1 MLEKLGTA
9 FRSWREASLAPFS
22 VRLFRILW
30 TAAFASNLGAVIQ
43 ATGASWSMTTMTTSP
58 QLIALVQTAAMLP
71 IVVLALPAGALAD
84 NADRRLLMLF
94 SQMLGAASA
103 ATLAILSFNGA
114 LNPWSLLALTA
125 MIGAAVAM
133 HQPAWQASV
142 IDFVPRKALPAAIS
156 LNVLAFNTARSLGP
170 AIGGAL
176 IAASGPPATFAI
188 NVLSFLGLILV
199 LAISRFPSRERRLPP
214 ERMLQAMGAG
224 LRFVGMSPT
233 IQRIYLR
240 AGLFGFGASAL
251 YSMMPLVAH
260 TRFPGGPLAFGVM
273 MASLGLGS
281 LCGALIAAPLRA
293 HFGNHRL
300 TTFAVA
306 AFGLAALGVAFS
318 PWLAMTVLFSLIA
331 GVSWIMVF
339 TTTRTCTQ
347 LSSPRWVVGR
357 TVSLGQVA
365 SFGSMSLGAAFWGAV
380 ASHAGLT
387 QALAVSSIFL
397 IASLLLGRVAALP
410 DTDLEDQPPPPPRAS
425 RPPAVAVDGRTG
437 PVVVTI
443 EYDVPREQAKNFL
456 ILINELGRIRRRN
469 GATRWSVQQD
479 IDRPTS
485 WIERI
490 HCPTWLDHLR
500 RLDRYTAADR
510 VLVEQVETFRTR
522 AVHPIRRLVERPP
535 GSLPLA

>member
-1 MLEKLGTA
+1 MLKQMGSGL
-9 FRSWREASLAPFS
+9 RSWREASLAPFS
-22 VRLFRILW
+22 VRLFRVLW

-71 IVVLALPAGALAD
+71 IVILALPAGALAD

-103 ATLAILSFNGA
+103 AMLAILSFTSV
-114 LNPWSLLALTA
+114 LNPWSLLVLTA
-125 MIGAAVAM
+125 LIGAAVAM
-133 HQPAWQASV
+133 HQPAWQASI
-142 IDFVPRKALPAAIS
+142 IDFVPRKSLPAAIS

-170 AIGGAL
+170 AIGGAI

-188 NVLSFLGLILV
+188 NFLSFLGLILV
-199 LAISRFPSRERRLPP
+199 LALSRFPPSERRLPP
-214 ERMLQAMGAG
+214 EPMLQAMAAG

-233 IQRIYLR
+233 IQRVYLR

-260 TRFPGGPLAFGVM
+260 MRFPGGPLAFGFM

-281 LCGALIAAPLRA
+281 LGGVLIAVPLRTR
-293 HFGNHRL
+293 FGNNRL

-306 AFGLAALGVAFS
+306 AFSLAALGVAFS
-318 PWLAMTVLFSLIA
+318 PWLLLTVLFSLVA

-380 ASHAGLT
+380 ASFAGLT
-387 QALAVSSIFL
+387 QALAVSGL
-397 IASLLLGRVAALP
+397 LLLASLFLGRLAALP
-410 DTDLEDQPPPPPRAS
+410 DTDLEDQALPPRRVS
-425 RPPAVAVDGRTG
+425 RPPAVTVDGRTG
-437 PVVVTI
+437 PVVITI
-443 EYDVPREQAKNFL
+443 EYKVSRDQAQNFL
-456 ILINELGRIRRRN
+456 DLINELGRIRRRN

-479 IDRPTS
+479 IDRPTC

-510 VLVEQVETFRTR
+510 VLVEQVETFRTD
-522 AVHPIRRLVERPP
+522 AVHPIRRMVERSP
-535 GSLPLA
+535 GSSPLA

>member
-1 MLEKLGTA
+1 MLKQLGRG

-30 TAAFASNLGAVIQ
+30 MAAFASNLGAVIQ

-84 NADRRLLMLF
+84 IADRRLLMLF
-94 SQMLGAASA
+94 SQMLGATAA
-103 ATLAILSFNGA
+103 ATLAILSFTSA
-114 LNPWSLLALTA
+114 LNPWALLALTSL
-125 MIGAAVAM
+125 IGAAVAL

-156 LNVLAFNTARSLGP
+156 LNVLAFNIARSLGP
-170 AIGGAL
+170 AIGGAV

-199 LAISRFPSRERRLPP
+199 LAISRFPPHGRRLPP
-214 ERMLQAMGAG
+214 EPMPQAMAAG

-260 TRFPGGPLAFGVM
+260 ARFPGGPLAFGLM

-281 LCGALIAAPLRA
+281 LCGVLIAAPLRA
-293 HFGNHRL
+293 RFGNHQL
-300 TTFAVA
+300 TTLAVA
-306 AFGLAALGVAFS
+306 VFGLAALGVAFS
-318 PWLAMTVLFSLIA
+318 PWLDLAVLFSLMA
-331 GVSWIMVF
+331 GVSWILVF

-380 ASHAGLT
+380 ASFAGLT
-387 QALAVSSIFL
+387 QALAASSLFL
-397 IASLLLGRVAALP
+397 LASLFLGRLAALP
-410 DTDLEDQPPPPPRAS
+410 DTDLEDQALPPPRLS
-425 RPPAVAVDGRTG
+425 RPPAVPVDGHTG

-443 EYDVPREQAKNFL
+443 EYDVPREQAQAFL
-456 ILINELGRIRRRN
+456 ALVNELGRIRRRN

-479 IDRPTS
+479 IDRPTC
-485 WIERI
+485 WIELI
-490 HCPTWLDHLR
+490 HCTTWLDHLR

-510 VLVEQVETFRTR
+510 ILVEQIETFRTQ
-522 AVHPIRRLVERPP
+522 ATHPIRRLVERPH
-535 GSLPLA
+535 GSSPHV